1 MSKLPSEIRFQIAR
15 NSKDS
20 VWKIDEL
27 LHVIKIKVEVTEA
40 SEMTKTSKDRKSTQ
54 GSGQQNF
61 CNQPPTLNSLVSHH
75 SDGCKNKINVP
86 FAETC
91 IILPCE
97 ILFRIL
103 VTI

>member
-40 SEMTKTSKDRKSTQ
+40 SEMTKTSKDQVNKTFVINPQLSILWSHTIAMAAKTKLMCLLLKHAL
-54 GSGQQNF
+54 F
-61 CNQPPTLNSLVSHH
+61 FLV
-75 SDGCKNKINVP
+75 
-86 FAETC
+86 
-91 IILPCE
+91 
-97 ILFRIL
+97 
-103 VTI
+103 